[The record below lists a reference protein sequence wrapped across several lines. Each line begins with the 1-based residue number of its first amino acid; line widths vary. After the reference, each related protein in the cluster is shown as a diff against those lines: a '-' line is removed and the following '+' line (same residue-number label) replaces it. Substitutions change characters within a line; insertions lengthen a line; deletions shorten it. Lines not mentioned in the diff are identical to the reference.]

1 MTIGIG
7 ITGEEV
13 AVEAGIDMIVID
25 PTEVRETAIVV
36 GVVVLVL
43 TVVKIVG
50 GEEMM
55 MNVVVLAI
63 PIEVCRPP
71 DIPLILGGAYLHVG
85 HHHLGVE
92 ATMNFLQSEIMA
104 HQMTN
109 QLILEVHLLL
119 NPMLMND
126 LYMP

>member
-1 MTIGIG
+1 MDCKNISGTVMTIGIG

-63 PIEVCRPP
+63 PIEGTHTF
-71 DIPLILGGAYLHVG
+71 LILLLAQK
-85 HHHLGVE
+85 E
-92 ATMNFLQSEIMA
+92 ENF
-104 HQMTN
+104 
-109 QLILEVHLLL
+109 QLETGKF
-119 NPMLMND
+119 
-126 LYMP
+126 